1 MVTRMGGLRRKSRS
15 KLRKNIRQKGKLSVT
30 KYLQEFDIGDTVYL
44 KAEPSIHKGMY
55 NLRYHGKSA
64 IVVAK
69 QGRCYIVQLKD
80 HSKIKNFI
88 VRPIHLKKA

>member
-15 KLRKNIRQKGKLSVT
+15 KLRKNIREKGKLSVT
-30 KYLQEFDIGDTVYL
+30 KYLQEFNIGDKVYL
-44 KAEPSIHKGMY
+44 KAEPSVHKGMY

-64 IVVAK
+64 VVIGK

-80 HSKIKNFI
+80 DSKFKKFI
-88 VRPIHLKKA
+88 VRPVHLKRS